1 MIKRILPIAAAVGV
15 AALLVPLA
23 ATPALAHEE
32 RDFNGFHAEV
42 GFGDEPPYIG
52 EKNSVQLILST
63 KGGKP
68 VTDLGDSLQVE
79 VSTGGNPPMKLAL
92 EPNFEVGGD
101 GTPGDYRAW
110 FIPTAPGKYTFHF
123 TGTIHGV
130 RVDQSFTSSPTG
142 FDEVKDPTGVE
153 YPAKD
158 PTSGQLADRLDRE
171 TARLSSAA
179 ASAHDAADTARTLA
193 IVGIVVGAVSLL
205 AGGALGSLGLRR
217 KKA

>member
-1 MIKRILPIAAAVGV
+1 VLKSIPLVAAAIGL
-15 AALLVPLA
+15 ASLLVPLA
-23 ATPALAHEE
+23 AAPAFAHEE

-63 KGGKP
+63 KVGKP

-79 VSTGGNPPMKLAL
+79 VSTAGNQPMKLAL

-110 FIPTAPGKYTFHF
+110 FIPTTPGKYTFHF
-123 TGTIHGV
+123 TGTIKSQN
-130 RVDQSFTSSPTG
+130 VDQSFTSSSTG
-142 FDEVKDPTGVE
+142 FDEVKDPSGVE

-158 PTSGQLADRLDRE
+158 PTSGQVAARLDRE
-171 TARLSSAA
+171 VPRLESATAS
-179 ASAHDAADTARTLA
+179 ARTLA
-193 IVGIVVGAVSLL
+193 VVGIVVGVAGLL
-205 AGGALGSLGLRR
+205 VGGVLGGLGLRR
-217 KKA
+217 KRA

>member
-1 MIKRILPIAAAVGV
+1 VLKSIPLVAAAIGL
-15 AALLVPLA
+15 ASLLVPLA
-23 ATPALAHEE
+23 AAPAFAHEE

-63 KGGKP
+63 KVGKP

-79 VSTGGNPPMKLAL
+79 VSTAGNQPMKLAL

-110 FIPTAPGKYTFHF
+110 FIPTTPGKYTFHF
-123 TGTIHGV
+123 TGTTKGQN
-130 RVDQSFTSSPTG
+130 VDQSFTSSSTG
-142 FDEVKDPTGVE
+142 FDEVKDPSGVE

-158 PTSGQLADRLDRE
+158 PTSGQVAARLDRE
-171 TARLSSAA
+171 VPRLESATAS
-179 ASAHDAADTARTLA
+179 ARTLA
-193 IVGIVVGAVSLL
+193 VVGIVVGVAGLL
-205 AGGALGSLGLRR
+205 VGGVLGGLGLRR
-217 KKA
+217 KRA

>member
-1 MIKRILPIAAAVGV
+1 MLKSIPLVAAAIGL
-15 AALLVPLA
+15 ASLLVPLA
-23 ATPALAHEE
+23 AAPAFAHEE

-63 KGGKP
+63 KVGKP

-79 VSTGGNPPMKLAL
+79 VSTAGNQPMKLAL

-110 FIPTAPGKYTFHF
+110 FIPTTPGKYTFHF
-123 TGTIHGV
+123 TGTIKSQN
-130 RVDQSFTSSPTG
+130 VDQSFTSSSTG
-142 FDEVKDPTGVE
+142 FDEVKDPSGVE

-158 PTSGQLADRLDRE
+158 PTSGQVAARLDRE
-171 TARLSSAA
+171 VPRLESATAS
-179 ASAHDAADTARTLA
+179 ARTLA
-193 IVGIVVGAVSLL
+193 VVGIVVGVAGLL
-205 AGGALGSLGLRR
+205 VGGVLGGLGLRR
-217 KKA
+217 KRA

>member
-1 MIKRILPIAAAVGV
+1 MLKSIPLVAAAIGL
-15 AALLVPLA
+15 ASLLVPLA
-23 ATPALAHEE
+23 AAPAFAHEE

-63 KGGKP
+63 KVGKP

-79 VSTGGNPPMKLAL
+79 VSTAGNQPMKLAL

-110 FIPTAPGKYTFHF
+110 FIPTTPGKYTFHF
-123 TGTIHGV
+123 TGTTKGQN
-130 RVDQSFTSSPTG
+130 VDQSFTSSSTG
-142 FDEVKDPTGVE
+142 FDEVKDPSGVE

-158 PTSGQLADRLDRE
+158 PTSGQVAARLDRE
-171 TARLSSAA
+171 VPRLESATAS
-179 ASAHDAADTARTLA
+179 ARTLA
-193 IVGIVVGAVSLL
+193 VVGIVVGVAGLL
-205 AGGALGSLGLRR
+205 VGGVLGGLGLRR
-217 KKA
+217 KRA